1 MSELHDTSLND
12 FSTVDGERRESERVN
27 GVPES
32 YAAWP
37 RDLLVRWRHALAQ
50 LRLIRSVTRQQGKQP
65 PPLAA
70 ELSWVDDRWFE
81 LTVDGDSG
89 TAFYLLTPEPAI
101 R

>member
-1 MSELHDTSLND
+1 MSYLHETALNG
-12 FSTVDGERRESERVN
+12 FLTVDGERHESERVN

-37 RDLLVRWRHALAQ
+37 RELLVQWRHTLAQ
-50 LRLIRSVTRQQGKQP
+50 LRLVRSVTRQQGNLP
-65 PPLAA
+65 PSLPA
-70 ELSWVDDRWFE
+70 ELSWIDDRWFE

-89 TAFYLLTPEPAI
+89 TAFYLLTPELAL